1 MHRNLY
7 WIYPKAIPHRLCD
20 DIIKLGLSQ
29 PNEIGVTGH
38 KLPSEITKKDLKFI
52 KKKRRSEVS
61 WLNEPWLYLEINN
74 WLKDVNKKAGW
85 NFNIQAAEKF
95 QFTKYALNQMY
106 EWHCDSFNDPF
117 KDGDLKGLTRKI
129 SLTLTLSD
137 PKEYEGGDLQFKL
150 RNTEKDNITF
160 IKDTREKGT
169 LVFFPSFV
177 WHRVTPVTSG
187 TRYSLVLW
195 SAGKPFI

>member
-20 DIIKLGLSQ
+20 DIIKFGLSQ
-29 PNEIGVTGH
+29 PNEMGITGQ
-38 KLPSEITKKDLKFI
+38 KLPSEITNKDIKII
-52 KKKRRSEVS
+52 KKKRRSQVT
-61 WLNEPWLYLEINN
+61 WLN
-74 WLKDVNKKAGW
+74 D
-85 NFNIQAAEKF
+85 
-95 QFTKYALNQMY
+95 
-106 EWHCDSFNDPF
+106 WHCDGFNDSF
-117 KDGDLKGLTRKI
+117 SSGELKGLTRKI

-150 RNTEKDNITF
+150 RNTEKDKITF
-160 IKDTREKGT
+160 IKETREKGT